1 MLGAKF
7 DGLSSVPGTHFILEG
22 ENFFKLSFDTPPPS
36 ILLEDLSSDMLVPS
50 LPSGEVQTAT
60 LCTLLMQTP
69 HCVQ

>member
-22 ENFFKLSFDTPPPS
+22 ENFFKLSFDFPPS
-36 ILLEDLSSDMLVPS
+36 ILLEDLSSDMLVPN

-60 LCTLLMQTP
+60 LCTLLMQTA